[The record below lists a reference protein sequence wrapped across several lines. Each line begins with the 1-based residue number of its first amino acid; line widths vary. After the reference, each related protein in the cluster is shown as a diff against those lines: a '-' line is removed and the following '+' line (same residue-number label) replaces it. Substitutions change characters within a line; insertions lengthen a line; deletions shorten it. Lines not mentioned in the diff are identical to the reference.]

1 MENPIF
7 KKRKEHDLNILIESK
22 YKVNIENTD
31 KNIFYVRLE
40 GPSDSLYKG
49 GLWDIRIEL
58 PLEYPYK
65 SPSIGFVNKIYHPNV
80 DFASGTICL
89 DVINETWSPM
99 YSLFNIID
107 VFLPQLLIYPNPSD
121 PLNIKASEEML
132 NNTKLFEENVKINI
146 EKFAKNNISS
156 IIY

>member
-7 KKRKEHDLNILIESK
+7 KKRKQHDLNILIESK
-22 YKVNIENTD
+22 YKVNTENTD
-31 KNIFYVRLE
+31 KNIFYVRLD

-49 GLWDIRIEL
+49 GLWDIIIEL

-107 VFLPQLLIYPNPSD
+107 VFLPQLLTYPNPSD

-132 NNTKLFEENVKINI
+132 NNISLFEENIKINI
-146 EKFAKNNISS
+146 EKYAKKNISS
-156 IIY
+156 IKY